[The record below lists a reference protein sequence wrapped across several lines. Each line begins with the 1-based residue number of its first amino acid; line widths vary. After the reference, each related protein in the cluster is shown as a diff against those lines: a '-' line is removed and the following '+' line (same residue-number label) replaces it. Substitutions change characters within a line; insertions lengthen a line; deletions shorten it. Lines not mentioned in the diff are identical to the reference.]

1 MGLFDFVASAGDK
14 IFGDDEK
21 KEDVTTVSP
30 ERVNELR
37 EQRITKMIGDA
48 GLQVENLKVKADGE
62 LVTLEGNVKNQQDSE
77 KATLTAGNQY
87 GISRV
92 DNRLAVES
100 AEPEATFYTVKS
112 GDSLSKI
119 AKEFYGSANKYM
131 VIFEANKPLL
141 SDPNKIYPGQTL
153 RIPAA

>member
-30 ERVNELR
+30 ERINEIR
-37 EQRITKMIGDA
+37 EQKITQMIADA
-48 GLQVENLKVKADGE
+48 GIQIASLKVTADGE
-62 LVTLEGNVKNQQDSE
+62 LVTLEGNADSQQDSE

-92 DNRLAVES
+92 DNQIEVAS
-100 AEPEATFYTVKS
+100 DEPQATFYTVKS
-112 GDSLSKI
+112 GDTLSKI
-119 AKEFYGSANKYM
+119 AKEHLKPSRLATRSQFSQRRTLPM
-131 VIFEANKPLL
+131 V
-141 SDPNKIYPGQTL
+141 S
-153 RIPAA
+153 IPFRCSLI